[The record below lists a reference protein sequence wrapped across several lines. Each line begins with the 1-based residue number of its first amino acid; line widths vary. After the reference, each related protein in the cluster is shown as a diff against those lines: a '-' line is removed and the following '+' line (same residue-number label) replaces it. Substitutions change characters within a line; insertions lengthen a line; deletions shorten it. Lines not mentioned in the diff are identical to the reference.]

1 MSKFD
6 QLVRVQT
13 DRIESLKRLF
23 SNVKKDSSARKTEI
37 YFEKRLNQI
46 DEFNKEFHQAHHT
59 LICMADYEESVYKQQ
74 NTISQFEDLGMEV
87 YCFVAEEKK
96 RIYPGTV
103 THNESA
109 NSTITTHV
117 EEVRIPLPKLPV
129 PKFSG
134 NCADWPSF
142 HDAFLRLIH
151 NNERLDKIQRFHF
164 LKEALPVG
172 LDNDIRQI
180 ALTEAN
186 YEVAWT
192 TLLQRYNNPRI
203 VFASHMNMLYNLPNL
218 SKEKSADIR
227 SMVSTVNVCIAACNT
242 VKAPLQGGDFWL
254 THYLTTKLPKDT
266 HTAWEHHLGSKIDVP
281 SYKDLQQFLND
292 RLVTLDAIESRN
304 ACSGMKQSNETS
316 DGTKRV
322 RVHSAHTRSGASAS
336 ACYHCGNLHIL
347 RRCPQFLSMDCY
359 QRKEVASKAKLCL
372 NCLGKSH
379 TQASCPSNKNCLHC
393 GQRHHTMLHFP
404 ATQPTLIPSSTSC
417 QSSAASSDA
426 KPTLQC
432 MSTTTSSM
440 THRKVLLATARV
452 VLSNTQTGCQA
463 TVNALLDQGSEATII
478 SEHAVQS
485 LQLSRSTTRTS
496 ITGVGQDSGRRCK
509 FIVSCSVQT
518 ATNPNFSLKV
528 DDAYVLNTLTSHMP
542 SQSFPAGN
550 WSHIH
555 GLMLADPYY
564 YRSKRIDIIFGAD
577 LMAQLLLPGTKI
589 GLPNEPI
596 AQNTQLGWVL
606 LGNVG
611 NTHITRHIR
620 CNHAIINSEELLKV
634 FCEVESVPERPKLSK
649 EDQWCESFFKQ
660 THQRQPDGSYQ
671 VRLPFKRNFDPSMT
685 LGKSH
690 QIALNRYLQLERRL
704 QRDPDKWIRYCKGIE
719 EYFQL
724 GQITLAE
731 TSENSTITTD
741 SYGRHVA
748 SCVLPH
754 HAVFKEE
761 SLTTKQRIVFDASAR
776 TSNGRSLNDVL
787 CVGPTL
793 QNDLPAV
800 LLNWRQYQF
809 VFTADIQRMYRC
821 INVHPDDTQYQRILW
836 RAADGVIKQHCL
848 TTVTFGT
855 ASAPYTAIRVI
866 HQIAED
872 TQTKYPMASNVLKN
886 EIYVDDILSGDHSQE
901 AAIRKSLQT
910 MLALKSS
917 GMELR
922 KWASNDQD
930 LMATIPLEHR
940 CKQTS
945 LSWDNADT
953 IKTLGMYWLPKQDCF
968 TYKLLANTPAG
979 ITKREILSTIARLF
993 DPLGLIA
1000 PVVISA
1006 KIILKEITLA
1016 KQYREDGSS
1025 TSLDWDEPV
1034 PNIIAVKWQQFRQ
1047 QLMKVKTIK
1056 IPRSVKFTP
1065 LFSSEIQLH
1074 TFCDGSSSAYAAAVY
1089 ARTQQ
1094 SDGTFYTTLIVAKS
1108 KISPTKPLTIPRTEL
1123 CGAVL
1128 ATKLTKWVLENN
1140 RWTNAH
1146 ISTFYW
1152 TDATIVLHWI
1162 KGDITRW
1169 KTFVANRVS
1178 YILDHTSAA
1187 QWHHI
1192 DTSENPADCAT
1203 RGLPPSQI
1211 PDIWW
1216 HGPSWLCKPHNIWP
1230 NTQSQLL
1237 NPEER
1242 DLEAKSIKIRA
1253 FTTLSDT
1260 KDSIIDRFS
1269 SYTKLLRVTA
1279 YMLRFCHNAHAR
1291 AQRSHG
1297 SLSPDE
1303 LDEALCCIARL
1314 AQSDTFHTSIFSQF
1328 WWHLGGKR
1336 ESNEASS

>member
-96 RIYPGTV
+96 RIYPVTV
-103 THNESA
+103 THNEST

-203 VFASHMNMLYNLPNL
+203 VFASHMNMLYNLPSL

-316 DGTKRV
+316 EGTKRV

-336 ACYHCGNLHIL
+336 ACYHCGSLHIL

-404 ATQPTLIPSSTSC
+404 VTQPTLIPSSTSC

-704 QRDPDKWIRYCKGIE
+704 QRDPDKWRRYCKGIE

-741 SYGRHVA
+741 SYGQHVA

-872 TQTKYPMASNVLKN
+872 TQTKHPMASNVLKN
-886 EIYVDDILSGDHSQE
+886 EMYVDDILSGDHSQE

-922 KWASNDQD
+922 KWASNDQE

-953 IKTLGMYWLPKQDCF
+953 IKTLDLVIQHSHQLTLHGGAQLTLSHIRYKFWIPRGRQAVRRIIRKCVPCF
-968 TYKLLANTPAG
+968 KV
-979 ITKREILSTIARLF
+979 
-993 DPLGLIA
+993 A
-1000 PVVISA
+1000 PVV
-1006 KIILKEITLA
+1006 A
-1016 KQYREDGSS
+1016 KQLMGDLPVHRVNPPTRPFITTGVDYTGAIELQAARVRGSTTYKGYVAIFICLATKAVHLEAVTGLSTEHFLQAFTRFTGRRGQVQHMYSDNGTNFVGAS
-1025 TSLDWDEPV
+1025 TSLNQPITCKAALNESTCQHGTRWH
-1034 PNIIAVKWQQFRQ
+1034 
-1047 QLMKVKTIK
+1047 
-1056 IPRSVKFTP
+1056 FTP
-1065 LFSSEIQLH
+1065 PYSPNFGGIWEANVKAMKHHLKRIV
-1074 TFCDGSSSAYAAAVY
+1074 GSHKQTYEEL
-1089 ARTQQ
+1089 
-1094 SDGTFYTTLIVAKS
+1094 TTVLIRIEACLNSRPLCPLTADPDDLEVLTPAHFL
-1108 KISPTKPLTIPRTEL
+1108 IGDALLAPPQGRPNNKPLRELFLAQQHMMRQFWSQWSRDWLSHLQTRPKWCQIKENLNINDLVIIKDDNLPPAKWTIGRVVEL
-1123 CGAVL
+1123 HPGTDSLVRVVTL
-1128 ATKLTKWVLENN
+1128 KTKSGIQKRSITKLCPLP
-1140 RWTNAH
+1140 
-1146 ISTFYW
+1146 IST
-1152 TDATIVLHWI
+1152 
-1162 KGDITRW
+1162 
-1169 KTFVANRVS
+1169 
-1178 YILDHTSAA
+1178 
-1187 QWHHI
+1187 
-1192 DTSENPADCAT
+1192 
-1203 RGLPPSQI
+1203 
-1211 PDIWW
+1211 
-1216 HGPSWLCKPHNIWP
+1216 
-1230 NTQSQLL
+1230 
-1237 NPEER
+1237 
-1242 DLEAKSIKIRA
+1242 
-1253 FTTLSDT
+1253 
-1260 KDSIIDRFS
+1260 
-1269 SYTKLLRVTA
+1269 
-1279 YMLRFCHNAHAR
+1279 
-1291 AQRSHG
+1291 
-1297 SLSPDE
+1297 
-1303 LDEALCCIARL
+1303 
-1314 AQSDTFHTSIFSQF
+1314 
-1328 WWHLGGKR
+1328 
-1336 ESNEASS
+1336 